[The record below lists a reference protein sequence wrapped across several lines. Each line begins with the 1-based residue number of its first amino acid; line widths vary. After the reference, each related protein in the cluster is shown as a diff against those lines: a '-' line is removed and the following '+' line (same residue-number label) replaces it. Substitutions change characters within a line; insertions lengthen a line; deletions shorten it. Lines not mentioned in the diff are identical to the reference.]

1 MARRLP
7 NLNQIRA
14 FEAAARHLSFK
25 EAADELHVT
34 HAAVSHQIKALE
46 ETLGQKLFV
55 RLTRQV
61 RLTEAGQ
68 SYLPHLTEA
77 LDKIARATSDVSIQK
92 MQGTLR
98 LSIAPFYGNRMILP
112 RLGKFHALY
121 PELRIQPDMSSTLVD
136 FRTSNINAAVRY
148 GNGAWSGLSTLLLH
162 KDNSAPCA
170 APSYVA
176 GYTLPMQPENLCEL
190 TLAATAG
197 REDEWYSWFDAVGYA
212 PPQPPILVPYENRAR
227 ALDLALSG
235 HGVCLADLTLLRDDL
250 ASGQLVQLHP
260 HEEQQSIGMYLVF
273 PKSDQPDP
281 RVLAFADWFKEEL
294 AVGNS

>member
-1 MARRLP
+1 MVRRLP

-25 EAADELHVT
+25 DAADELHVT

-46 ETLGQKLFV
+46 EMLGQKLFT

-68 SYLPHLTEA
+68 SCLPHLTEA
-77 LDKIARATSDVSIQK
+77 LDKIAQATSDVSVQK
-92 MQGTLR
+92 MQGTVK

-112 RLGKFHALY
+112 RLGGFHALY
-121 PELRIQPDMSSTLVD
+121 PDLRIQPDMSSSLVD
-136 FRTSNINAAVRY
+136 FKSTDVDASIRY
-148 GNGAWSGLSTLLLH
+148 GGGSWSGLTAILLH
-162 KDNSAPCA
+162 TDRSAPCA
-170 APSYVA
+170 APAYIAEYS
-176 GYTLPMQPENLCEL
+176 LPVTPEDLCEL

-197 REDEWYSWFDAVGYA
+197 REDEWNIWFTAVGHTPA
-212 PPQPPILVPYENRAR
+212 RPPVLVPYENRAR

-235 HGVCLADLTLLRDDL
+235 HGVCLADLTLLHDDL

-260 HEEQQSIGMYLVF
+260 HAEPQDVGMYLVF
-273 PKSDQPDP
+273 PKTDQPDP
-281 RVLAFADWFKEEL
+281 RVLAFADWFKGEL
-294 AVGNS
+294 NV